1 MRYRLAFLLYIAVTM
16 NIIPYGGSFHIKSA
30 FAISPEE
37 QLSDPILEERA
48 RALSSQLRCLVCQN
62 QSIEDSDA
70 ELARD
75 LRKEVRVKLQQGFDD
90 ELILKSLQNTYG
102 DYILLR
108 PPVNQTTYLLWL
120 TPIILVLFAAFL
132 FYHSFKPKRAEHIE
146 VEKTNKQ
153 IYLADDVMPSM
164 GRPKKAMLFLGA
176 IFLASIGLYSF
187 LGQPSLVSK
196 PVAERVTER
205 TEANAKR
212 ALELNKLKE
221 SFASAKHQASLTP
234 ESVEAQMSLA
244 LAAAQIQDFETE
256 ITSLRRALALTND
269 NPSIKAM
276 LAEALSRQADGQIT
290 LPARALIDEA
300 LAVLPN
306 EPRALFIK
314 GLSAYQDER
323 YLDAIAE
330 WEQLQRTAPRDSI
343 WPNLAAQ
350 NKQAAA
356 DAIGIQLP
364 NDRAIVQEDDVAAM
378 ANATGEEQQEMI
390 SAMVAGLE
398 MRLNDEP
405 NDRQGWSMLI
415 RAMGVLD
422 DKQGLLR
429 ALSGNARAFPT
440 ERAAQLSFLE
450 EMLAQGFDV
459 TFLSEANEA
468 LERLN
473 NLSPDTLEYLF
484 FAGHLARAQGDI
496 KSAMTL
502 WQTLY
507 DRLPDDAVFKPQI
520 AKQISDLTPLK

>member
-1 MRYRLAFLLYIAVTM
+1 
-16 NIIPYGGSFHIKSA
+16 
-30 FAISPEE
+30 
-37 QLSDPILEERA
+37 
-48 RALSSQLRCLVCQN
+48 
-62 QSIEDSDA
+62 
-70 ELARD
+70 
-75 LRKEVRVKLQQGFDD
+75 
-90 ELILKSLQNTYG
+90 
-102 DYILLR
+102 
-108 PPVNQTTYLLWL
+108 
-120 TPIILVLFAAFL
+120 
-132 FYHSFKPKRAEHIE
+132 
-146 VEKTNKQ
+146 
-153 IYLADDVMPSM
+153 
-164 GRPKKAMLFLGA
+164 
-176 IFLASIGLYSF
+176 
-187 LGQPSLVSK
+187 
-196 PVAERVTER
+196 
-205 TEANAKR
+205 
-212 ALELNKLKE
+212 
-221 SFASAKHQASLTP
+221 
-234 ESVEAQMSLA
+234 MSLA

-256 ITSLRRALALTND
+256 ITSLRRALGLTND

-343 WPNLAAQ
+343 WPDLAAQ

-364 NDRAIVQEDDVAAM
+364 NDKAIVREDDVAAM

-440 ERAAQLSFLE
+440 ERAAQLLFLE

-459 TFLSEANEA
+459 TFLSEANQA
-468 LERLN
+468 LERLK
-473 NLSPDTLEYLF
+473 NLTPDTLEYLF

-520 AKQISDLTPLK
+520 AKQMSDLTPLK